1 MYMYYT
7 ISMGFHPVF
16 IKTAKQSTKTLKEL
30 IANRFILTNRS
41 AEGNMLLTDD
51 GYQKIG
57 KSDVF
62 NFSGS
67 GKKMHLIYA
76 TESKYLCKLSPH

>member
-16 IKTAKQSTKTLKEL
+16 KKTAKQSTKTLKEL

-41 AEGNMLLTDD
+41 AEGNMLLTDE

-57 KSDVF
+57 KTDLF
-62 NFSGS
+62 NF
-67 GKKMHLIYA
+67 LVQEANIYVN
-76 TESKYLCKLSPH
+76 

>member
-1 MYMYYT
+1 MYYT

-41 AEGNMLLTDD
+41 AEGNMLLTDE

-57 KSDVF
+57 KTD
-62 NFSGS
+62 
-67 GKKMHLIYA
+67 
-76 TESKYLCKLSPH
+76 